1 MNSVRFKGRVALVTG
16 GSRGIG
22 RAVAELLSQE
32 GASVAV
38 NYRARAE
45 EAATVVEA
53 IRNQGRKAVAVKADV
68 ASRSEVDAMVDQ
80 TCSTLGPIDILVNNA
95 GLLATGNLLHY
106 EPDEF
111 ERMWRVNVSGVLHA
125 TASVAPFMI
134 ERKYGRIVNLS
145 SIAALGT
152 AVPGTTLYAATK
164 GAVQILTK
172 RFALELGPH
181 GITVN
186 AVLPGLI
193 LTDMVS
199 EGHTEEEMQ
208 RRIEVVSRNS
218 LLGRVGEPGDIASVV
233 AFLASDESGFM
244 TGQFL
249 TADGGRTDFLTHA

>member
-1 MNSVRFKGRVALVTG
+1 MNTGRFKGRVALVTG

-45 EAATVVEA
+45 EAAAVVEA
-53 IRNQGRKAVAVKADV
+53 IRDQGRQAVAVKADV
-68 ASRSEVDAMVDQ
+68 ASRPEVDAMVEQ
-80 TCSTLGPIDILVNNA
+80 ACSALGPIDILVNNA
-95 GLLATGNLLHY
+95 GLLATGTLLQY

-111 ERMWRVNVSGVLHA
+111 ERMWRVNVNGVLHA
-125 TASVAPFMI
+125 TAAAAPSMI
-134 ERKYGRIVNLS
+134 EKKYGRIVNLS

-152 AVPGTTLYAATK
+152 AVPETTLYAATK

-172 RFALELGPH
+172 RFALELGP

-208 RRIEVVSRNS
+208 RRIEAVSRKS

-249 TADGGRTDFLTHA
+249 TADGGRTDLLTHA

>member
-1 MNSVRFKGRVALVTG
+1 MNSGRFKGRVALVTG

-45 EAATVVEA
+45 EAAAVVEA
-53 IRNQGRKAVAVKADV
+53 IRDQGRQAVAVKADV
-68 ASRSEVDAMVDQ
+68 ASRPEVDAMVEQ
-80 TCSTLGPIDILVNNA
+80 ACSALGPIDILVNNA
-95 GLLATGNLLHY
+95 GLLATGTLLQY

-111 ERMWRVNVSGVLHA
+111 ERMWRVNVNGVLHA
-125 TASVAPFMI
+125 TAAAAPSMI
-134 ERKYGRIVNLS
+134 EKKYGRIVNLS

-152 AVPGTTLYAATK
+152 AVPETTLYAATK

-172 RFALELGPH
+172 RFALELGP

-208 RRIEVVSRNS
+208 RRIEAVSRKS

-249 TADGGRTDFLTHA
+249 TADGGRTDLLTHA